1 LNNDKC
7 FNSHSHPFAGSV
19 DVYFYKVLA
28 GIGLDAAQPG
38 FKKIILKP
46 VMSGDL
52 PYASASVETIRG
64 KVFSSWE
71 RSRER
76 LRYEVEIPGNT
87 TAQLFLPKNGWK
99 KVQIREDGK
108 LCWIGDASAELE
120 GMRYSHEE
128 EKYVVYEIV
137 SGSYQFE
144 IRPL

>member
-1 LNNDKC
+1 ML
-7 FNSHSHPFAGSV
+7 F
-19 DVYFYKVLA
+19 
-28 GIGLDAAQPG
+28 
-38 FKKIILKP
+38 
-46 VMSGDL
+46 
-52 PYASASVETIRG
+52 
-64 KVFSSWE
+64 
-71 RSRER
+71 RS
-76 LRYEVEIPGNT
+76 
-87 TAQLFLPKNGWK
+87 WK